1 MRNEE
6 MMEILRQR
14 SLKVGDTRQVRKD
27 KNNYL
32 VMFPKYCKDL
42 WETNF
47 VSYQINQDGTIFVR
61 QSDEENA
68 DDRLLNKTRN
78 QYIRIPK
85 KYMEENYNP
94 HEFKLQF
101 VEEGY
106 SKKDNKIVI
115 KPTDLAKARI
125 RARMPEILRQK
136 ATQEKLK
143 QQKDMF

>member
-6 MMEILRQR
+6 MMELLKQR

-32 VMFPKYCKDL
+32 LMFPKYWQDQ

-47 VSYQINQDGTIFVR
+47 VSYQINQDGTIYVR

-85 KYMEENYNP
+85 K
-94 HEFKLQF
+94 
-101 VEEGY
+101 
-106 SKKDNKIVI
+106 
-115 KPTDLAKARI
+115 
-125 RARMPEILRQK
+125 
-136 ATQEKLK
+136 
-143 QQKDMF
+143 